1 MNVLSIQSAVA
12 CGHVGNRAAAFV
24 LQRLGHAVWPI
35 DTVRFSN
42 HPGRGPVRGGPSAW
56 AEMAEL
62 LAGLGELGIFADC
75 AAVLSGYLGAADQ
88 GAILLDAVRQA
99 RQANRQ
105 AIWLLDP
112 VIGDRGRIFVREG
125 IPEFIR
131 DIAAPAADILT
142 PNQFELAYLT
152 QRRVDTRAEALAA
165 TRALHEK
172 GADRSRRMIVATGL
186 RLADMPVDRLT
197 ILAVG
202 RDAAW
207 QMTTPLIDH
216 PAFGAGDVFS
226 ALFLG
231 WYLRQPDLASAVQRA
246 VSAVHHVIAHTAH
259 AGATDLLLIETQD
272 ELTAPT
278 RLFPL
283 EPAA

>member
-1 MNVLSIQSAVA
+1 
-12 CGHVGNRAAAFV
+12 
-24 LQRLGHAVWPI
+24 
-35 DTVRFSN
+35 
-42 HPGRGPVRGGPSAW
+42 
-56 AEMAEL
+56 MAEL
-62 LAGLGELGIFADC
+62 LTGLAELGIFADC

-88 GAILLDAVRQA
+88 GAVLLDAVRQT
-99 RQANRQ
+99 RQANRR

-165 TRALHEK
+165 ARALQDE
-172 GADRSRRMIVATGL
+172 GADRSRRMVVATGL
-186 RLADMPVDRLT
+186 RLADMPADCLT
-197 ILAVG
+197 IIAVG

-207 QMTTPLIDH
+207 QMTTPRIDH

-231 WYLRQPDLASAVQRA
+231 WYLRQRDLASAVQRA
-246 VSAVHHVIAHTAH
+246 VSAVHHVIAHTAL
-259 AGATDLLLIETQD
+259 AGATDLLLIEMQD

-278 RLFPL
+278 LLFPL
-283 EPAA
+283 EAVA

>member
-1 MNVLSIQSAVA
+1 MNVLSMQSAVA
-12 CGHVGNRAAAFV
+12 CGHVGNSAAAFV
-24 LQRLGHAVWPI
+24 LQRLGHTVWPI

-42 HPGRGPVRGGPSAW
+42 HPGRGDVRGGPSAW

-62 LAGLGELGIFADC
+62 LAGLAGLGIFADC
-75 AAVLSGYLGAADQ
+75 SAVLSGYLGAADQ
-88 GAILLDAVRQA
+88 GAVLLDAVRQV

-105 AIWLLDP
+105 ATWLLDP

-125 IPEFIR
+125 IPQFIR
-131 DIAAPAADILT
+131 EVAAPAADVLT

-152 QRRVDTRAEALAA
+152 QRNVETRAEALSA
-165 TRALHEK
+165 TRALH
-172 GADRSRRMIVATGL
+172 ANAVDRSRRMVVATGL
-186 RLADMPVDRLT
+186 RLADTSPDCLT

-202 RDAAW
+202 GDAAW

-226 ALFLG
+226 ALLLG
-231 WYLRQPDLASAVQRA
+231 WYLRQPDLAAAMQRA
-246 VSAVHHVIAHTAH
+246 VAAVHHVIARTAL
-259 AGATDLLLIETQD
+259 AGATDLLLAEAQE

-283 EPAA
+283 EAIA